1 MEKQKICRIRDLF
14 RAITS
19 LENMFQEAFDLNLNE
34 AMLLCLLNE
43 ESSMTSTEIAEKLGL
58 TASNA
63 SKVLGS
69 VERKKL
75 VKRSLGKTDR
85 RQMHFKLSEQGQEKL
100 GHIDCGRI
108 ELPEILAPLMEKQVE

>member
-1 MEKQKICRIRDLF
+1 MEKQKICKIRDLF

-69 VERKKL
+69 VERKNL

-108 ELPEILAPLMEKQVE
+108 ELPEILAPLMEKQGE

>member
-108 ELPEILAPLMEKQVE
+108 ELPEILTPLMEKQGE

>member
-1 MEKQKICRIRDLF
+1 MEKQKICKIRDLF

-58 TASNA
+58 TTSNA

-108 ELPEILAPLMEKQVE
+108 ELPEILAPLMEKQGE

>member
-85 RQMHFKLSEQGQEKL
+85 RQMHFKLSEQGQKKL

-108 ELPEILAPLMEKQVE
+108 ELPEILAPLMEKQGE

>member
-108 ELPEILAPLMEKQVE
+108 ELPEILAPLMEKQGE

>member
-69 VERKKL
+69 VERKNL

-108 ELPEILAPLMEKQVE
+108 ELPEILAPLMEKQGE

>member
-43 ESSMTSTEIAEKLGL
+43 EIGAHRLQRLQSLGL
-58 TASNA
+58 CR
-63 SKVLGS
+63 
-69 VERKKL
+69 EKK
-75 VKRSLGKTDR
+75 SSQT
-85 RQMHFKLSEQGQEKL
+85 
-100 GHIDCGRI
+100 
-108 ELPEILAPLMEKQVE
+108 LAG